1 MSMSPGTYLQKRR
14 EAAGFSVPQAAAAL
28 AAMPERV
35 RPLRVADFE
44 MLEAHLVAVEG
55 DDDALTSLQA
65 ALLRRI
71 FHFDLG
77 VYELLLLR
85 HFCETPT
92 DFPEPQICSG
102 CAASWLDTCACPG
115 APAAAPGDSP
125 TLCTVCR
132 DRGPT
137 TSVAALKGEQL

>member
-35 RPLRVADFE
+35 RPLRVTDFA
-44 MLEAHLVAVEG
+44 MLEAHLSAVEG
-55 DDDALTSLQA
+55 DDDTLTSLQA

-102 CAASWLDTCACPG
+102 CAASWLDTCACSD

-125 TLCTVCR
+125 TLCTFCR
-132 DRGPT
+132 DRAI
-137 TSVAALKGEQL
+137 SAAPFQGEID

>member
-35 RPLRVADFE
+35 RPLRVTDFA
-44 MLEAHLVAVEG
+44 MLEAHLIAVEG
-55 DDDALTSLQA
+55 DDDTLTSLQA

-115 APAAAPGDSP
+115 APAAALGDSP
-125 TLCTVCR
+125 TICTVCR
-132 DRGPT
+132 DRAGPT
-137 TSVAALKGEQL
+137 ITTLPKGSQA